1 MKLWQLFWILCAVV
15 VLCGCTPETAETL
28 PTLMATSPSAADP
41 TTVLATA
48 VALPTVTSAPLQ
60 PPSSPT
66 PTAEPKIIVIGDT
79 EKQQVQVGEIFIVQ
93 GSRGPNWQIG
103 YDPEVLELL
112 TTAEE
117 QQTAGD
123 TWLFMAIQA
132 TTQTVI
138 RLDFSSPPCTAEPCP
153 PPPSGAAILME
164 AFIEITQP

>member
-1 MKLWQLFWILCAVV
+1 MGVPLKRPNLCPHSWPPVP
-15 VLCGCTPETAETL
+15 LRPTRRRCWPRPL
-28 PTLMATSPSAADP
+28 PRPRRHLH
-41 TTVLATA
+41 
-48 VALPTVTSAPLQ
+48 PLQ
-60 PPSSPT
+60 PLSSPT

-153 PPPSGAAILME
+153 PPPGGAAILME